1 MHRFSKPLSIRD
13 LFSCSHINFVKS
25 LLIALFLITAAIPAR
40 AGLKPLNPA
49 EMKAATGTGAVDFEI
64 IGNTARAY
72 FDVHIETYAEIDS
85 IKLGYYKR
93 DADKFRTMKFLDPGD
108 PMVKMSSDQRTFW
121 LWPYINGTGP
131 NGDTDWEAPVYYWP
145 GHYYAG
151 YDSDPPNWVG
161 YAADAEYYPAA
172 VPSDFD
178 PGTPIGPFNSYIYV
192 ESDGSTKHYVPYTA
206 NNNYQY
212 KYNDTIDGK
221 YVEGLQGKNNYSG
234 LLKTL
239 TGVDYFSM
247 YPSANGNIYDWDINL
262 ENVRL
267 GKEPER
273 PLVIDG
279 LVMMLKYD
287 DITKAD
293 KKLTDIII
301 GSNSLEGDF
310 FGDNY
315 RMTGFLNP
323 KLPHAA
329 RNSILEGV
337 GHFSQVF
344 NEAPVPVNM
353 IRDSF
358 LYLVDH
364 YRFQYYDDEP
374 NEDGKT
380 YPAIPDNP
388 TSNNMHT
395 GAFLRLGLD
404 PSSQNYGFAL
414 VMGYNEIVAQAYKP
428 AEFIHQSLRNQPTA
442 WWD

>member
-1 MHRFSKPLSIRD
+1 M
-13 LFSCSHINFVKS
+13 
-25 LLIALFLITAAIPAR
+25 FLIMFVGTIPAK
-40 AGLKPLNPA
+40 AQLTPLNQS
-49 EMKAATGTGAVDFEI
+49 EMKAATGGGAVDFEI

-93 DADKFRTMKFLDPGD
+93 DADKFETMKFLAPED
-108 PMVKMSSDQRTFW
+108 PMVKMGGDERTFQ
-121 LWPYINGTGP
+121 LWDYINSSNPAMGAVPAGKV
-131 NGDTDWEAPVYYWP
+131 PVYYKYDIWGLP
-145 GHYYAG
+145 YGTLLG
-151 YDSDPPNWVG
+151 YKTPPSWKG
-161 YAADAEYYPAA
+161 YGADASYWTASVTA
-172 VPSDFD
+172 DTAIASDFRQ
-178 PGTPIGPFNSYIYV
+178 GTPTGYNATTPFNSYVYI
-192 ESDGSTKHYVPYTA
+192 ESDGTTKHYVPYTA
-206 NNNYQY
+206 NSNYQT
-212 KYNDTIDGK
+212 KYNDTLGQRYI
-221 YVEGLQGKNNYSG
+221 EGLQGRNDES
-234 LLKTL
+234 LL
-239 TGVDYFSM
+239 GVDYFSSA
-247 YPSANGNIYDWDINL
+247 PSLNQNIYDWDINL

-267 GKEPER
+267 GTDTER
-273 PLVIDG
+273 PMVIDG
-279 LVMMLKYD
+279 LVLMLKYD
-287 DITKAD
+287 DITKSD

-315 RMTGFLNP
+315 RMTGFLSP

-329 RNSILEGV
+329 RNASSLLSLEQT

-364 YRFQYYDDEP
+364 YRFQYYDDVA
-374 NEDGKT
+374 NEEGKT

-395 GAFLRLGLD
+395 GAFLRMGLD
-404 PSSQNYGFAL
+404 PDSPNFGWAL
-414 VMGYNEIVAQAYKP
+414 VMGYNEIIAQSYKP